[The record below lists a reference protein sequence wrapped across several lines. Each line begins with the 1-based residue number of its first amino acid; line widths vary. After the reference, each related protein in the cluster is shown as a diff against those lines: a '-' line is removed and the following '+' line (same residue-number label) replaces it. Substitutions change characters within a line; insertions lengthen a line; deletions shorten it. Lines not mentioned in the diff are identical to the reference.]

1 MGKFKNKTKRHKR
14 VPIMYQA
21 SVQTLIRGVLQQ
33 PFDVSMATLIVLV
46 DVDPTIGQMKDV
58 QDFMSG
64 LTEMEQ
70 QFAAMLEAALQS
82 NKVQKARDL
91 EALEEYNRES
101 GRKLRYGEA
110 AADEQFAAWLPG
122 YSEKLKA
129 KWREEHPEEAAA
141 YDAQVAALADPDNK
155 VVVCDAVLPMDQGVA
170 VLQATDA
177 QGDVTEAV
185 PAGVTPIG
193 WDQVETSV
201 PDADMPAPIPAD
213 QADTNDS

>member
-1 MGKFKNKTKRHKR
+1 MGKSNKKRHKR

-129 KWREEHPEEAAA
+129 KWREENPEAAAA
-141 YDAQVAALADPDNK
+141 YDAQVAQRDALAADPHYVN
-155 VVVCDAVLPMDQGVA
+155 M
-170 VLQATDA
+170 LQATSP
-177 QGDVTEAV
+177 QGDVSEFIPRDDARDTAV
-185 PAGVTPIG
+185 AAAEGFA
-193 WDQVETSV
+193 
-201 PDADMPAPIPAD
+201 DADMPDAQPDAP
-213 QADTNDS
+213 

>member
-1 MGKFKNKTKRHKR
+1 MGKFKQKWHKR

-21 SVQTLIRGVLQQ
+21 PVQTLIRGLLKQ
-33 PFDVSMATLIVLV
+33 PFDVSMAALIVLV

-64 LTEMEQ
+64 LTDMEQ

-141 YDAQVAALADPDNK
+141 YDAQVAAQ
-155 VVVCDAVLPMDQGVA
+155 VTMDQGVGM
-170 VLQATDA
+170 LQATDP
-177 QGDVTEAV
+177 QGDVRELI
-185 PAGVTPIG
+185 PAGA
-193 WDQVETSV
+193 ESC
-201 PDADMPAPIPAD
+201 AP
-213 QADTNDS
+213 

>member
-1 MGKFKNKTKRHKR
+1 MGKFKQKRHKR

-21 SVQTLIRGVLQQ
+21 SVQTLIRGLLKQ
-33 PFDVSMATLIVLV
+33 PFDVSMAALIVLV

-70 QFAAMLEAALQS
+70 QFAVMLEAALQS

-141 YDAQVAALADPDNK
+141 YDAQVAAQAAI
-155 VVVCDAVLPMDQGVA
+155 DAQCDQGVA

-177 QGDVTEAV
+177 QGDVTPLLPE
-185 PAGVTPIG
+185 GVAFN
-193 WDQVETSV
+193 
-201 PDADMPAPIPAD
+201 DADMPDAQPDAP
-213 QADTNDS
+213 